1 MDQNE
6 LNAAL
11 AASPSPDR
19 VTPEYLASR
28 IAKVEFHRLAGGTM
42 TLCIL
47 TVDNGFQLTGTS
59 ACADP
64 ANYRQ
69 DVGEKIARDN
79 AERQLWPL
87 LGFALKDAMA
97 ARDALARGL
106 GTSFPVEGW
115 HRCRSHKVVEAAVI
129 HAAEFKAD
137 GSGKVAIRSADG
149 GPEIVEVP
157 AGFLR
162 KPGAVRE
169 GDVIVRYADGYL
181 SHSPIG
187 PFLEGYTYAEAP
199 AAPQDWRDRVRR
211 ERADLAGKLDK
222 LSAFLTSEASASI
235 VGGDRG
241 QLLDQL
247 SAMTE
252 YRNILDARIANF
264 A

>member
-1 MDQNE
+1 MDQQQ

-97 ARDALARGL
+97 ARESLARGL
-106 GTSFPVEGW
+106 PTFPVEGW
-115 HRCRSHKVVEAAVI
+115 HRCRSHKVVEAAMI

-137 GSGKVAIRSADG
+137 GSGKVAIRSTDG

-162 KPGAVRE
+162 KPGAVNE

-181 SHSPIG
+181 SHSPLKAFIQ
-187 PFLEGYTYAEAP
+187 GYTFAEAP

-222 LSAFLTSEASASI
+222 LRAFLGKGRPANVTAAEW
-235 VGGDRG
+235 DR
-241 QLLDQL
+241 
-247 SAMTE
+247 
-252 YRNILDARIANF
+252 LDAQWYGMSLYISALDDRIAAF